1 MPARHPEIALRIV
14 VGARQRDILAQS
26 LVEVSKGLSLLRGS
40 LRAELG
46 LAAACAIASLAQCR
60 VLIQP
65 LVVHGSVATA
75 IGVAFGLYPAQ
86 RAARLGP
93 IVALRSSD
101 SRKNRC
107 SSAAAGPHA

>member
-1 MPARHPEIALRIV
+1 VRARHPEIALRIV
-14 VGARQRDILAQS
+14 LGARPRDILAQS

-40 LRAELG
+40 LRAELE

-65 LVVHGSVATA
+65 LVVHGSVA
-75 IGVAFGLYPAQ
+75 
-86 RAARLGP
+86 
-93 IVALRSSD
+93 SD
-101 SRKNRC
+101 SRKHYC